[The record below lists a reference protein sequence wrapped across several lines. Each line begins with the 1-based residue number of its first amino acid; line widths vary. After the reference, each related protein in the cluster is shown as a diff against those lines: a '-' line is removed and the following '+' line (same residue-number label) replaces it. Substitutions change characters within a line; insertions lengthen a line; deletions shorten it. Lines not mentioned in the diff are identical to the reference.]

1 MNRTN
6 AILFTIILTLLLT
19 STIVNANSIE
29 PQFASGGENHSHQ
42 YLVERTIIILGNDNK
57 ASAYNYLRLYES
69 VLREGADW
77 PDDYERDS
85 LTYKGHFYHALN
97 KNNYL
102 GETWQLY
109 WMHFL
114 GQKGC
119 IKISY
124 YSLRDFIPLKL

>member
-1 MNRTN
+1 MKRTN

-57 ASAYNYLRLYES
+57 TSAYNYLRLYES

-102 GETWQLY
+102 GETNPTAMTRYNTQ
-109 WMHFL
+109 
-114 GQKGC
+114 
-119 IKISY
+119 IT
-124 YSLRDFIPLKL
+124 KLCMGVII